1 MSSTGSCEPSVMLAC
16 LFNASNCGSRG
27 RSAQIFLYHCNG
39 LMPQNQILAE
49 HQRLTS
55 GTEGW
60 KFPSLKYRTL
70 GFLVFFFRCWIYS
83 SYSFDLRIQNKIHM
97 VPKYESL
104 QRTEKFGSN
113 KIYFFFKFACFKTWW
128 MSLCSLSE
136 SQRWG
141 HTWSFLFQVLS
152 ASSGKGF
159 LHLLRA
165 SVLTRICL
173 LRWGSRVSAA
183 SPTQ

>member
-49 HQRLTS
+49 YQRLTS

-113 KIYFFFKFACFKTWW
+113 KIYIFFLNLPVLKRGECP
-128 MSLCSLSE
+128 CVPYQSLSAE
-136 SQRWG
+136 GILGVFYFRFWVPVQAKAFSICSELLCWLE
-141 HTWSFLFQVLS
+141 FLS
-152 ASSGKGF
+152 ASVRK
-159 LHLLRA
+159 
-165 SVLTRICL
+165 
-173 LRWGSRVSAA
+173 
-183 SPTQ
+183 